1 MLNVDPVGLA
11 EAYPKSTL
19 IARRL
24 RAALTGKIYFFNGQ
38 KNRARVFHTLNR
50 EVQFENYVETGT
62 FLGMTTDFLARTARE
77 RGARVYSCEID
88 DRHFAI
94 ASRTVGMLQNVK
106 LYKGNSV
113 DFLRSLSS
121 TLAPALNFAYLDA
134 HWNEYLPLRDE
145 LSILKKWRKTI
156 VMIDDFKVPFDERFG
171 WDKYD
176 DEREI
181 CLRHIEGSF
190 GDNAV
195 YFPNYPATD
204 EGPVAARGY
213 CVIAMSEP
221 LRKVLDGVSLLKR
234 HDNGSGADRR

>member
-1 MLNVDPVGLA
+1 MLNIDPVKLA
-11 EAYPKSTL
+11 KAYPRSTL
-19 IARRL
+19 IARRF

-38 KNRARVFHTLNR
+38 KNRARVFHALNK

-77 RGARVYSCEID
+77 RGAHVYSCEIN
-88 DRHFAI
+88 DRHFEI
-94 ASRTVGMLQNVK
+94 ASRTVGMKQNVQ
-106 LYKGNSV
+106 LYHGNSV

-121 TLAPALNFAYLDA
+121 TLSGALNFVYLDA

-145 LSILKKWRKTI
+145 LLILKKWQNTV
-156 VMIDDFKVPFDERFG
+156 VMIDDFKVPSDERFG

-176 DEREI
+176 DQREI
-181 CLRHIEGSF
+181 CLQHIDGTF

-204 EGPVAARGY
+204 EGAVAAATRLT
-213 CVIAMSEP
+213 V
-221 LRKVLDGVSLLKR
+221 RKGETKADER
-234 HDNGSGADRR
+234 ASG